1 MASSL
6 HVVIVGAGIAGLMTA
21 ALLEKA
27 NISYQVLEKAKELK
41 PLGSTMSIG
50 PQVLTIFE
58 QLGLYPELLSVTK
71 PAGNIIFKREDLS
84 LIGTFHT
91 RSPGVDIRGR
101 YGSENRSISR
111 PDFVNLLLTLI
122 PAEKIQYN
130 KRVLSTKQDGNKV
143 VIRCSDNS
151 LHIGSILVGAD
162 GAYSSVRQNMYHE
175 LEHAG
180 TLPKADA
187 TPMGGDFDC
196 LVGVTSPLDST
207 LFPVCNDQFSDFE
220 IILSDDALYSWWF
233 MPIAN
238 NRVGW
243 MVTKD
248 IRKHNLDRDRG
259 SRSSEWGPEA
269 ALEMCNKVRQF
280 PTPYGGT
287 IGDMFDQTPQELISK
302 VMLEDKV
309 FKSWYS
315 GRTVLIGDACH
326 KMLPFGG
333 QGANMAILSALEL
346 VNLLHDIYED
356 SQEEI
361 SQVFEKYYEARHS
374 AGVAAVDASHQMGF
388 LLHRKGV
395 LADLSRYVFLHWIPN
410 WVIQLGTD
418 KMNEYRKQISFLP
431 YVEVKGTFRS
441 KVNKPSR
448 KLSGSLAPHAV

>member
-58 QLGLYPELLSVTK
+58 QLGLYPELLAVTK
-71 PAGNIIFKREDLS
+71 PAGRINFKREDMS
-84 LIGTFHT
+84 PIGTFHT

-101 YGSENRSISR
+101 YGAENRSISR
-111 PDFVNLLLTLI
+111 PDLVNLLLTLI
-122 PAEKIQYN
+122 PTGKVQYN
-130 KRVLSTKQDGNKV
+130 KQVLSTKQDGNKV
-143 VIRCSDNS
+143 VIQCSDNS
-151 LHIGSILVGAD
+151 LHVGSILVGAD
-162 GAYSSVRQNMYHE
+162 GAYSSVRQNIYQE

-187 TPMGGDFDC
+187 TPMGCDFDC
-196 LVGVTSPLDST
+196 LVGVTLPLDPT

-220 IILSDDALYSWWF
+220 IILSDDAHYSWWF
-233 MPIAN
+233 MPISN

-243 MVTKD
+243 MVTRD
-248 IRKHNLDRDRG
+248 IRKQRLDRKR
-259 SRSSEWGPEA
+259 SYHSSEWGPEA
-269 ALEMCNKVRQF
+269 ALEMCNKVRHF
-280 PTPYGGT
+280 PTPYRGT
-287 IGDMFDQTPQELISK
+287 IGDMIDQTPQELISK
-302 VMLEDKV
+302 VALED
-309 FKSWYS
+309 
-315 GRTVLIGDACH
+315 

-346 VNLLHDIYED
+346 VNLLYDIDED

-374 AGVAAVDASHQMGF
+374 AGVAGVDASHQMGF
-388 LLHRKGV
+388 LMHRKGV
-395 LADLSRYVFLHWIPN
+395 LADVSRYVFLNWIPN
-410 WVIQLGTD
+410 WAIQLGTD

-448 KLSGSLAPHAV
+448 RLSGSLMPHAK

>member
-1 MASSL
+1 MASNL

-27 NISYQVLEKAKELK
+27 NISYQVLEKAKEIK

-58 QLGLYPELLSVTK
+58 QLGLYPEVLAVTK
-71 PAGNIIFKREDLS
+71 PAGQINFKREDLS
-84 LIGTFHT
+84 PIGTFYT
-91 RSPGVDIRGR
+91 RSPGLDIRGR
-101 YGSENRSISR
+101 YGAESRSISR
-111 PDFVNLLLTLI
+111 PDLINLLLTFI
-122 PAEKIQYN
+122 PAGKIQYN
-130 KRVLSTKQDGNKV
+130 KQVLSTKQDGNKV
-143 VIRCSDNS
+143 VIQCSDNS
-151 LHIGSILVGAD
+151 LHVGSILVGAD
-162 GAYSSVRQNMYHE
+162 GAYSSVRQNIYQE

-180 TLPKADA
+180 TLPKTDA
-187 TPMGGDFDC
+187 TPMSCDFDC
-196 LVGVTSPLDST
+196 LVGVTSPLDSS

-238 NRVGW
+238 NR
-243 MVTKD
+243 
-248 IRKHNLDRDRG
+248 
-259 SRSSEWGPEA
+259 
-269 ALEMCNKVRQF
+269 
-280 PTPYGGT
+280 
-287 IGDMFDQTPQELISK
+287 ELISK
-302 VMLEDKV
+302 VALEDKV
-309 FKSWYS
+309 FNSWYS

-346 VNLLHDIYED
+346 VNLLYDIDED

-374 AGVAAVDASHQMGF
+374 AGVAA
-388 LLHRKGV
+388 GV
-395 LADLSRYVFLHWIPN
+395 LADVSRYVFLHWIPN

-441 KVNKPSR
+441 KANKPSR
-448 KLSGSLAPHAV
+448 RL